1 MFPPHPPQKHPPAE
15 PQGGPVYLSKY
26 VKLHCLSEKW
36 S

>member
-26 VKLHCLSEKW
+26 VGLHFLSET
-36 S
+36 